1 MPNELTTIQE
11 KPALQR
17 KAIARNA
24 DVMSALK
31 PVERALFLSSTDKPI
46 EEYSSVELAKELR
59 DALRWIAKDVGF
71 RMSDNSDVQY
81 LVVRCTEILKRYYQ
95 DLSLKDFRMAFEMCL
110 TGELDAYL
118 PRNREGQPDRSHY
131 QNFNAEYICRILNA
145 YRSRRADVFR
155 KVNAAMQQDASGPE
169 MSAETKR
176 RLENK
181 TKQRLLDAYAVYL
194 ETGKLETTTIR
205 EMLYHQI
212 LADAGLAEEI
222 EITDDV
228 RRSVLNAV
236 LAEMAIKGASLGEIR
251 RTRERGI
258 KSSDIEHGAF
268 VAARRNA
275 LLKTFAELKENKID
289 LKDYVRIE
297 D

>member
-1 MPNELTTIQE
+1 MSNKLTTIEQT
-11 KPALQR
+11 PALQR

-24 DVMSALK
+24 EVMSVLQ
-31 PVERALFLSSTDKPI
+31 PVERALFLASTDKSIDEIP
-46 EEYSSVELAKELR
+46 SVELAKELR
-59 DALRWIAKDVGF
+59 NALQWICKDVGF
-71 RMSDNSDVQY
+71 RSTSDADSQY
-81 LVVRCTEILKRYYQ
+81 LVVRTTEILKRYYR

-110 TGELDAYL
+110 TGELDMFL
-118 PRNREGQPDRSHY
+118 PRNRDGQPDRSHY

-155 KVNAAMQQDASGPE
+155 KVNAAMPQDASVPE

-236 LAEMAIKGASLGEIR
+236 LAEMAIKGASIGEIR